1 LRAVHLQIINSGAS
15 GGVMKES
22 ITPAS
27 EPDVEVGVI
36 KSIIAEQKLNAITP
50 ADIGDDDDLRGSV
63 GVDSLDCL
71 NILLALEQR
80 FELQLE
86 TAQIDADTFRSVRS
100 LAEFVAQT
108 RRVP

>member
-1 LRAVHLQIINSGAS
+1 
-15 GGVMKES
+15 MKES
-22 ITPAS
+22 LPGTLDR
-27 EPDVEVGVI
+27 DVEVGVI
-36 KSIIAEQKLNAITP
+36 KGIIAEQKLNAIRP
-50 ADIGDDDDLRGSV
+50 ADIGDDDDLRGAV
-63 GVDSLDCL
+63 GIDSLDCL

>member
-1 LRAVHLQIINSGAS
+1 MIDSRPGTLDRHLEMGL
-15 GGVMKES
+15 
-22 ITPAS
+22 
-27 EPDVEVGVI
+27 I
-36 KSIIAEQKLNAITP
+36 KGIIAEQKLNAIKL
-50 ADIGDDDDLRGSV
+50 ADIGDDDDLRGVV

-108 RRVP
+108 RRTP